1 MHPYLII
8 LHIFAH
14 NCKRDTKNKKT
25 TLTNFTKKLIYEDF

>member
-14 NCKRDTKNKKT
+14 NCKRDTKNKK
-25 TLTNFTKKLIYEDF
+25 NNINQFN